1 MDSTRQLKI
10 SRLLQK
16 ELAIVFQREALT
28 VCKGAIVTV
37 TRVRVSPDMSVA
49 RVYISVFA
57 PGKDVNDVYEH
68 INLQAKRI
76 KAFVASEVRKQLR
89 IMPELSF
96 FIDDSLDYLE
106 NIENLLK

>member
-28 VCKGAIVTV
+28 VSKGAIVTV
-37 TRVRVSPDMSVA
+37 TRVRISPDMSVA

-57 PGKDVNDVYEH
+57 PGKEVNEIYEH
-68 INLQAKRI
+68 VNLQAKRI
-76 KAFVASEVRKQLR
+76 KAMVASVVRKQLR

-96 FIDDSLDYLE
+96 FVDDSLDYLE